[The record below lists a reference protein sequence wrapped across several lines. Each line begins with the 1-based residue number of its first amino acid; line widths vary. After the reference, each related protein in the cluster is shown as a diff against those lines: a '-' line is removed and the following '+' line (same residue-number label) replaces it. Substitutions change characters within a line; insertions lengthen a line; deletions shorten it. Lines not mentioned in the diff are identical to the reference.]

1 MKIIA
6 VEHLTLDGVY
16 QSPGAQSEDPRGG
29 FKWGGWAGPS
39 NDEVMGKKMAEGMA
53 AGGALLFGRRTY
65 EKFYGY
71 WPNRKDGNPFTDV
84 LNKIPKYVASR
95 TLKAPLPWSNSTLL
109 EGDVAEAVAR
119 LKQKPGKDMAVLGSG
134 ELCQTLLRHNLLDE
148 LLLMIH
154 PVVLGEG
161 LRFFPQGIPSGK
173 LQLVEVKPT
182 TTGVLLA
189 TYRPAGAVVVG
200 TLL

>member
-6 VEHLTLDGVY
+6 VEHLSLDGVY
-16 QSPGAQSEDPRGG
+16 QAPGAPGEDTRGG
-29 FKWGGWAGPS
+29 LECGGWAAPN

-53 AGGALLFGRRTY
+53 TGAALLFGRRTY
-65 EKFYGY
+65 EHFHKY
-71 WPNRKDGNPFTDV
+71 WPDRKDGNPFTDV
-84 LNKIPKYVASR
+84 LNKTQKYVASR

-119 LKQKPGKDMAVLGSG
+119 LKQKPGKDLAVLGSG
-134 ELCQTLLRHNLLDE
+134 DLCQTLLRHGLLDE

-154 PVVLGEG
+154 PVVLGRG
-161 LRFFPQGIPSGK
+161 LRFFPEGLPSGK
-173 LQLVEVKPT
+173 LQLAEVRPT

-189 TYRPAGAVVVG
+189 TYRPAGALVVG
-200 TLL
+200 TLR